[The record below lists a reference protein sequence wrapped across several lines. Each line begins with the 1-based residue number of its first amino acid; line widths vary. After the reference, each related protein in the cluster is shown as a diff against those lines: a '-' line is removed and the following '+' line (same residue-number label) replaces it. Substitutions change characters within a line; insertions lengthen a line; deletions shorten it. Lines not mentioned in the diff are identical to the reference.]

1 MGKIKVF
8 FTAAVLLLSATL
20 AVAQNYPV
28 TGTVTQ
34 QNGEPI
40 AGAAVQLK
48 GNNTVYAM
56 TDAYGYYVISAPK
69 EGVLVIS
76 CLGYQ
81 TVEQNINGKSTIN
94 AVLPL
99 ESERL
104 DDVVVVAYGTVR
116 REANT
121 GSVATMK
128 EEGLAEAPV
137 SSVDKLLSGKMA
149 GVQVTSSSGQPGAS
163 TDIRIRGISSLNAG
177 SDPLWVVD
185 GIPVMT
191 GDQSYFTNT
200 ANAMSVINP
209 NDIESITV
217 LKDAAAA
224 SIYGSRAANGVI
236 LVTTK
241 SGKAGNA
248 KFTARAKFGAS
259 TLANDNNFGVMSGEQ
274 LLDWQRAAAVNAGY
288 NPDDPTS
295 AYYRPKSLLTGDL
308 TNWMDALTR
317 MGTLQEY
324 EINASAGTER
334 GKFYSSLAYQKN
346 NGITY
351 GTDFQKFTARVNSD
365 YNLTR
370 ALSIGTR
377 INLAYTMANDI
388 PMQDLY
394 GSNPFF
400 AGLLILPWTPLY
412 DDEGNF
418 NIDIP
423 ENSDTN
429 PRFTAINDDQ
439 WEKQYRAHGTVYLQW
454 EPVKNLV
461 FKTNNSAETTFGEG
475 RRYWG
480 PDPGDSK
487 GTLQT
492 STTQFLTFTTSN
504 TVTYQTYLG
513 NHSLRAMLGQEAMRE
528 SYYEYYMYAPTVD
541 ASIPYMNTSI
551 AADDQTAY
559 GASYSTLLSFFG
571 MLDWNYD
578 EKYFLTGSLR
588 EDGSSLFGADSRWGL
603 FWSVG
608 GSWNISKEK
617 WMKPV
622 RNVLN
627 LLKIRASY
635 GVNGNNSIAPYRAY
649 GVYASAAYNGGTGS
663 LPSTPDNSALS
674 WEKNRTWN
682 VGLDASLF
690 ANRLNLQLDV
700 YNRLTEDMLLNKQ
713 VPQTSGFSSNFMNVG
728 SMSNKG
734 IEIQLDG
741 DVVSTADLVWNIG
754 ANIAFNKSE
763 VIDLGDSEF
772 MSYSVD
778 GRLRHVVG
786 KSFYTFYLKDYYGV
800 NPSNGEA
807 LWWNHELDEKG
818 EIVEGKSVLTSNY
831 NEASYIY
838 CGSPEPLFTG
848 GFNTTLSWKGLNL
861 SAFFE
866 YKYGN
871 KVMIVEN
878 RYFNSDGNQMSMNQ
892 TINSLNYWKNPG
904 DTGVYP
910 KPVAGNS
917 TNSYSFS
924 SDRWIEDG
932 SYLRLKDITLS
943 YTFPSKWMQKAK
955 LGGLKVYVSALNLY
969 TFHDVNFWDPERGLD
984 GLGYGIYP
992 MTKSF
997 VGGIEVSF

>member
-1 MGKIKVF
+1 MRKIKVF
-8 FTAAVLLLSATL
+8 FTAAVLLLSSIIS
-20 AVAQNYPV
+20 VAQNYPV

-69 EGVLVIS
+69 EGVLVVS

-81 TVEQNINGKSTIN
+81 TVEQNVNGKSTVN
-94 AVLPL
+94 VVLPL

-121 GSVATMK
+121 GSVAVMK

-137 SSVDKLLSGKMA
+137 SSVDKMLAGKMA
-149 GVQVTSSSGQPGAS
+149 GVQVTSSTGQPGAS

-185 GIPVMT
+185 GIPVAT

-200 ANAMSVINP
+200 SNAMSVINP

-259 TLANDNNFGVMSGEQ
+259 TLANDNHFGVMSGAQ
-274 LLDWQRAAAVNAGY
+274 LVDWQRTVIKNAGK

-295 AYYRPKSLLTGDL
+295 SYYRPLSLLTNEL
-308 TNWMDALTR
+308 TNWMDAFTK
-317 MGTLQEY
+317 MGFLQEY

-346 NGITY
+346 DGVIH

-370 ALSIGTR
+370 SLSIGTR
-377 INLAYTMANDI
+377 VNLAYTMANDI
-388 PMQDLY
+388 PTQSLY
-394 GSNPFF
+394 YSNPFF
-400 AGLLILPWTPLY
+400 AGLTVLPWTAYY
-412 DDEGNF
+412 DAEGNY
-418 NIDIP
+418 NLNIP
-423 ENSDTN
+423 ENSNTN
-429 PRFTAINDDQ
+429 PLWTAINDDQ
-439 WEKQYRAHGTVYLQW
+439 WEKQYRVHGTVYLQW
-454 EPVKNLV
+454 EPIKNLV
-461 FKTNNSAETTFGEG
+461 FKTNNSVEGTFGEG

-480 PDPGDSK
+480 PDPGDNK

-492 STTQFLTFTTSN
+492 STTQYLTLTTSN
-504 TVTYQTYLG
+504 TATYNTYLG
-513 NHSLRAMLGQEAMRE
+513 NHSLRVMLGQEAMRR
-528 SYYEYYMYAPTVD
+528 SYHYYYSYAPSVD
-541 ASIPYMNTSI
+541 AAMPYLNTAVS
-551 AADDQTAY
+551 ADDSV
-559 GASYSTLLSFFG
+559 GYSANYRTLLSFFG

-578 EKYFLTGSLR
+578 ERYFLTGSIR
-588 EDGSSLFGADSRWGL
+588 EDGSSLFGSDSRWGL

-608 GSWNISKEK
+608 GSWNMTKEK

-622 RNVLN
+622 TKVMN

-635 GVNGNNSIAPYRAY
+635 GVNGNNNIAPYQAY
-649 GVYASAAYNGGTGS
+649 GVYASAAYNGGTGM
-663 LPSTPDNSALS
+663 LPSSPDNASLS
-674 WEKNRTWN
+674 WEKNKTWN
-682 VGLDASLF
+682 VGLDASFF
-690 ANRLNLQLDV
+690 ANRLNLNLDV
-700 YNRLTEDMLLNKQ
+700 YSRITDDMLLSKQ

-728 SMSNKG
+728 SLSNKG

-741 DVVSTADLVWNIG
+741 DVISNGELTWNIG
-754 ANIAFNKSE
+754 ANIAFNRSE
-763 VIDLGDSEF
+763 VLDLGDSDF
-772 MSYSVD
+772 MSYSGD
-778 GRLRHVVG
+778 SRIRHVVG
-786 KSFYTFYLKDYYGV
+786 KQFYTFYLKDYYGV

-807 LWWNHELDEKG
+807 LWWNHQLDEDG
-818 EIVEGKSVLTSNY
+818 NIIEGKSVLTNDY
-831 NEASYIY
+831 NNASYIY
-838 CGSPEPLFTG
+838 CGSPEPVCTG
-848 GFNTTLSWKGLNL
+848 GFNTSLTWKGLSF

-866 YKYGN
+866 YKCGN
-871 KVMIVEN
+871 KVMIIEN

-892 TINSLNYWKNPG
+892 SVESLNHWKKPG
-904 DTGVYP
+904 DTGVFP
-910 KPVAGNS
+910 KPYAGNAS
-917 TNSYSFS
+917 NSYSFG

-943 YTFPSKWMQKAK
+943 YSFPSKWMQKIH
-955 LGGLKVYVSALNLY
+955 LNGLKVYVSALNLY
-969 TFHDVNFWDPERGLD
+969 TFHDVDFWDPERGLD
-984 GLGYGIYP
+984 GMGYGIYP